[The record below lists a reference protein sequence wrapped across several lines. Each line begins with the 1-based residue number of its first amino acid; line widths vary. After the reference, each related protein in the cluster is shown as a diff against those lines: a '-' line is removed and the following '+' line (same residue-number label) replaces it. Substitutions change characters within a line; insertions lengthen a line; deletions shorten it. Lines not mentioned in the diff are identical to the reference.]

1 MNEYIDNCGL
11 RDKKTHPLSHRACKY
26 LRFSRKLLLLGGDLF
41 EKKLEIVNIISITH
55 MHNVYGYCICI

>member
-41 EKKLEIVNIISITH
+41 EKKL
-55 MHNVYGYCICI
+55 